1 MIFNDDYSGSWLRGI
16 RLYDGL
22 TQKEMANR
30 LGTNR
35 GTYSSWESKYKRRRL
50 PQKVLCRVYTYLFGQ
65 HKIEYKV
72 EVYKQESIFKRI
84 LKWIMGKN

>member
-1 MIFNDDYSGSWLRGI
+1 MMFDDYSGSWLRGI

-50 PQKVLCRVYTYLFGQ
+50 PQKVLCRVYGYLFEP
-65 HKIEYKV
+65 HKI